1 MKKILLT
8 ASAVSLMAGA
18 AAADVTVGGDARFGI
33 VYDEGGHA
41 TTSSEFSVQQR
52 VRVLMRATTQTDGG
66 LTFGATLG
74 AEVRNRDG
82 NLDNRNGL
90 YTANPLI
97 TVSGAGLD
105 FFLGNTS
112 GAVQD
117 LVGIWSG
124 GLGFNDELARPGIA
138 AGFKGA
144 DVADTQTAKIAYTF
158 GDFKVA
164 ASVANAPSDPELEDA
179 EIAVRYSAN
188 GITAALG
195 LDADENWAISGS
207 YAFGDARVGAIYR
220 DGPDAAGGDANY
232 RIYGTYTMGATTIGA
247 TYTET
252 NAASAAYGIGVSH
265 ALGGGVS
272 AHGAIGVDTTDDLV
286 AQLGMKINF

>member
-18 AAADVTVGGDARFGI
+18 AAADVTFGGDARFGI
-33 VYDEGGHA
+33 VYDEGGH
-41 TTSSEFSVQQR
+41 TTTTSEFSVQQR

-74 AEVRNRDG
+74 ADIRNNDG
-82 NLDNRNGL
+82 TLSNNVGA

-124 GLGFNDELARPGIA
+124 GLGFDDTLGRPGIA
-138 AGFKGA
+138 DGFKGA
-144 DVADTQTAKIAYTF
+144 DVDDTQTAKIAYTF

-164 ASVANAPSDPELEDA
+164 ASVANAPGNADLEDA

-195 LDADENWAISGS
+195 LDADENWAISGA
-207 YAFGDARVGAIYR
+207 YAFGDATVGAIYR
-220 DGPDAAGGDANY
+220 DGPAVIDAQY
-232 RIYGTYTMGATTIGA
+232 RIYGTYAMGATTIGA
-247 TYTET
+247 TYTQ
-252 NAASAAYGIGVSH
+252 NDAGDAYGIGASH

-272 AHGAIGVDTTDDLV
+272 AHGAIGVDTADDLV